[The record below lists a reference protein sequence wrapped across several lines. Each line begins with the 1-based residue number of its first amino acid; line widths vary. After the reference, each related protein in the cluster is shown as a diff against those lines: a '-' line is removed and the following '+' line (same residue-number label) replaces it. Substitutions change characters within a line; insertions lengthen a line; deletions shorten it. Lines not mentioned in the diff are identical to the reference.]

1 MFIYRL
7 NYLISSPSKGEV
19 SKSIMSANKKIRIEY
34 EMPNE
39 RTFQY
44 VGNIVSQDENLIVFN
59 DDKLGIIT
67 LNVKRIILIKG
78 VGE

>member
-1 MFIYRL
+1 
-7 NYLISSPSKGEV
+7 
-19 SKSIMSANKKIRIEY
+19 MSANKKIRIEY

-44 VGNIVSQDENLIVFN
+44 IGNIVSQDENLIVFN

>member
-1 MFIYRL
+1 
-7 NYLISSPSKGEV
+7 
-19 SKSIMSANKKIRIEY
+19 MSANKKIRIEY